1 MVLSAVSHPPPVI
14 RRQPNLRV
22 LFGDHDK
29 QLGQKKSDMSNLR
42 HYLYLML
49 ICIAVVGAVCALL
62 FVPLK
67 AAFMANWG
75 FNLLILCAFVVG
87 IGINIHQVVRLGPE
101 INWMKI
107 FRTGQVG
114 RSVAEENPRLLRS
127 LIKHLS
133 DIRQDRFR
141 LSALS
146 LRTVLEGIRAHLDE
160 SREISRYMIGLL
172 VFLGLLGTFWG
183 LLGTISSV
191 GKAIGGLQVGTGD
204 FALVF
209 ETLKAGLQD
218 PLAGM
223 GTAFSSSLFGLG
235 GSLVLGFIDIQ
246 ASHAQNRFFNEM
258 EEWLSGV
265 TQLVD
270 KGGESELSPVRSTG
284 GTGDIQNN
292 LEVLIREIR
301 KNQKS
306 VERLIE
312 LQEMMMEKDER

>member
-1 MVLSAVSHPPPVI
+1 MVLSAVCHPPPVM

-29 QLGQKKSDMSNLR
+29 QLGQKKNNMSNLR

-209 ETLKAGLQD
+209 ETLKAGLRD

-270 KGGESELSPVRSTG
+270 KGGESELSPIRSTG

-292 LEVLIREIR
+292 LEELIREIR